1 MLTTALKMPHI
12 CIYTLCMQICA
23 QADYYTLKWHI
34 DLLALKGS
42 CFPNV
47 WNAINIRK
55 NSLWGSLLVFS
66 RLSCCAAATC
76 PTGFCTQSPHVVT
89 GEWEPSREWR
99 WTGSGGRS
107 PTPGTKAH
115 RRGRTQPGTACC
127 SGWPQSPASGTQTAW
142 VTNRNTRWTVT
153 GDCWGPWTEQ
163 SLPEQ
168 LVADFQFCVQVT
180 VLSLI
185 PTILSIFYLLEQ
197 QRVCTSQSN
206 LCTAHCCEQEMLLQK
221 KKIQLFSSVF
231 HKGILP
237 SYHATQTPAVKDV
250 IVSCCHGS
258 RGCHQKSCY
267 LPMTSSGQVL
277 LNKSMQIRG

>member
-76 PTGFCTQSPHVVT
+76 PTGFCTQSPHIVT

-127 SGWPQSPASGTQTAW
+127 SGWPQSPASGTQTDW

-153 GDCWGPWTEQ
+153 GDCWGSWTKQ

-168 LVADFQFCVQVT
+168 LMADFQFCVQVT
-180 VLSLI
+180 VLSPI
-185 PTILSIFYLLEQ
+185 ATILSIFYLLEQ
-197 QRVCTSQSN
+197 QRVDTSQSN
-206 LCTAHCCEQEMLLQK
+206 LCTAHCEKCCC
-221 KKIQLFSSVF
+221 KKIPAFQLSVPQRNPPKLPRNTNTGSQRC
-231 HKGILP
+231 HCQLLSWQPRVSPEELLSANDILGP
-237 SYHATQTPAVKDV
+237 GLAE
-250 IVSCCHGS
+250 
-258 RGCHQKSCY
+258 
-267 LPMTSSGQVL
+267 
-277 LNKSMQIRG
+277 